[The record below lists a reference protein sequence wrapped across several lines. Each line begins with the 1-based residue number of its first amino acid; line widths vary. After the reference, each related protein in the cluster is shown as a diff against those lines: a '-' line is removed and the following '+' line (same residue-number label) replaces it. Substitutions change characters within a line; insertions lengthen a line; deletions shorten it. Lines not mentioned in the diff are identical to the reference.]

1 MLIRK
6 DIFSHIEQLAANDQG
21 VQLIVRSAEL
31 TFWELARTGEW
42 LAWTPDA
49 EPEATPPQWEAA
61 FDYLEAVVPAYVSCC
76 GRLVRHAA
84 ELEQYIGVCVRE
96 LAGNV
101 FEHKLLFHSQG
112 AHWTSE
118 PARRRFEQ
126 AARNRL
132 AMMLAGIRAQAW
144 KGSQGPNPPT
154 TSPIPWNGVTGP
166 SGTVTSNSGRG
177 VPVGRSF
184 TTAEANGPTPVEQRR
199 EVVDR
204 YKREFRQTVEQ
215 VSKSARVNRSDFYKW
230 VKGQLP
236 DASSKSARIE
246 QVLRAV
252 LVVRPGA

>member
-1 MLIRK
+1 VLIRK
-6 DIFSHIEQLAANDQG
+6 DIFSRIEQLAANDQA
-21 VQLIVRSAEL
+21 VQSIIRSAEL

-42 LAWTPDA
+42 LAWTPA
-49 EPEATPPQWEAA
+49 EPEATPPHWEAA

-112 AHWTSE
+112 TNWTSE
-118 PARRRFEQ
+118 PVRRRFEQ

-132 AMMLAGIRAQAW
+132 AMMLVGIRAQAW
-144 KGSQGPNPPT
+144 KGSQGPNAAT
-154 TSPIPWNGVTGP
+154 TSPTPWNGVTGP
-166 SGTVTSNSGRG
+166 PGTVTSESGRG
-177 VPVGRSF
+177 VPVGRDRP
-184 TTAEANGPTPVEQRR
+184 TAEANGPTPVEQRR

-215 VSKSARVNRSDFYKW
+215 ACKSARVNRSDFYKW

-236 DASSKSARIE
+236 DASCKSARIE

-252 LVVRPGA
+252 LVIRSDA